1 MSLPAHPCLN
11 QLVRKRTK
19 IALTIA
25 GSDSG
30 GGAGLQADLKTFAAL
45 GVHGTSVVTCIT
57 AQNPKRVSS
66 VETCSPRII
75 RAQLEAV
82 FSELP
87 PRAAKTGML
96 FSAAII
102 REVARAF
109 RDRPC
114 PLVVDPVMIA
124 TSGAA
129 LLRPDARRAL
139 TEKLLPLATL
149 LTPNVPEAE
158 ALLGLR
164 IREPEELRGAAH
176 TLHERFGCAVLVKG
190 GHLATTREAIDFF
203 FDGTTELLLSS
214 PRVRGVHTHG
224 TGCTYSAAITAALA
238 QGETLARAVQGA
250 KEFVTHAIATSHK
263 AGRHDVLN
271 TLRA

>member
-1 MSLPAHPCLN
+1 MFIPFHPCLN
-11 QLVRKRTK
+11 RPVRKRIH

-57 AQNPKRVSS
+57 AQNPKRVSG
-66 VETCSPRII
+66 VEACSPRII
-75 RAQLEAV
+75 RAQIEAV

-109 RDRPC
+109 RDQPC

-129 LLRPDARRAL
+129 LLRPNAIRTL

-164 IREPEELRGAAH
+164 IREPEDLRRAAH
-176 TLHERFGCAVLVKG
+176 ALHERFGCALLVKG
-190 GHLATTREAIDFF
+190 GHLTTTRESIDLF

-224 TGCTYSAAITAALA
+224 TGCTCSAAITAGLA
-238 QGETLARAVQGA
+238 QGETLIRAVQQA
-250 KEFVTHAIATSHK
+250 KEFVTHAIATSSK